1 MMEMGE
7 IKEKAKDCHDI
18 SGLNSLMEILS
29 VYLSVYIHVI
39 TLTDS
44 FTDEIF

>member
-1 MMEMGE
+1 MEMVG
-7 IKEKAKDCHDI
+7 IKEKAKDYLDI
-18 SGLNSLMEILS
+18 SSLNSLMEILS

>member
-1 MMEMGE
+1 MGE

>member
-1 MMEMGE
+1 MEMVG
-7 IKEKAKDCHDI
+7 IKEKAKDYLDI

-39 TLTDS
+39 TLSDS